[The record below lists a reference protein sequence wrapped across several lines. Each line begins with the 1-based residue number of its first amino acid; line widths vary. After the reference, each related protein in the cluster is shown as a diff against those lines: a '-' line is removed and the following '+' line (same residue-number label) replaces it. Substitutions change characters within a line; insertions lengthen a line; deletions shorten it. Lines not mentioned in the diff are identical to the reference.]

1 MSNRTDAQAGIDAQ
15 KSKEGTVD
23 SISPT
28 SQADD
33 TLQPILNGVRMLD
46 EATQTAM
53 YQRGY
58 AAGIIDFGNPVLE
71 IANTQIY
78 NDSSDIS
85 KVTDKKI
92 RLEAGNKYKIEA
104 MVNCV
109 GTPVNYFAD
118 FQLFDASNN
127 TFIGVVGTIVLSNNG
142 ANSGSQ
148 IPCIAYISQPAA
160 VEFELHFNGGD
171 EITNYNVVVTIEK
184 L

>member
-1 MSNRTDAQAGIDAQ
+1 MSHRTDAQAGIDAQ
-15 KSKEGTVD
+15 KAKQGTQD

-28 SQADD
+28 SQADE
-33 TLQPILNGVRMLD
+33 TFQPILDGARMLD
-46 EATQTAM
+46 EASHTAM

-58 AAGIIDFGNPVLE
+58 AAGVVDFNDPVLE

-85 KVTDKKI
+85 KVSDKKI

-109 GTPVNYFAD
+109 GTPVNYYAD

-148 IPCIAYISQPAA
+148 IPCIAYISQPMA

-171 EITNYNVVVTIEK
+171 EITNYNAVITIEK